1 MIFIF
6 PSIISHHSLNLRE
19 RISGTRILIMLMRYI
34 RWLGTV
40 LDSSSSSL
48 QRLVADGTGPSLFS
62 DVAFVNG
69 NRHFGQIPAG
79 RFNEE

>member
-6 PSIISHHSLNLRE
+6 PTIIPHHSFNLRE

-34 RWLGTV
+34 RWLGTI

-48 QRLVADGTGPSLFS
+48 QRVVADGTGPSLFS
-62 DVAFVNG
+62 DVAFVSG
-69 NRHFGQIPAG
+69 NRHFG
-79 RFNEE
+79 